1 MSFCKYSTEFVASSK
16 TEVDNIFINDY
27 LPFAPSDYVKVYLYG
42 LYKCNDSSAFDNNL
56 ASFASHLNM
65 SEDAIME
72 AFSYWQEE
80 GLVQILSTSP
90 VEIRYIPLNNVLTS
104 NKLFKPDKYTTF
116 NQQAQEIF
124 EGRREISKTEYGE
137 YYDFLER
144 YHVEPEALLM
154 IMRYCVDSKKSAV
167 GYNYI
172 LTVAKNWANEG
183 ITTTQAVEER
193 LQNFQQKDSDLQ
205 QVMDSLSIKRLAYVE
220 ERALFNKWIND
231 YGFNLDVVLHIA
243 KKLK

>member
-124 EGRREISKTEYGE
+124 
-137 YYDFLER
+137 
-144 YHVEPEALLM
+144 
-154 IMRYCVDSKKSAV
+154 
-167 GYNYI
+167 
-172 LTVAKNWANEG
+172 
-183 ITTTQAVEER
+183 
-193 LQNFQQKDSDLQ
+193 
-205 QVMDSLSIKRLAYVE
+205 
-220 ERALFNKWIND
+220 
-231 YGFNLDVVLHIA
+231 
-243 KKLK
+243 